1 MDFST
6 LKKLTIG
13 DIELKQ
19 LFIDGIQVWKASSY
33 KNLVTNSPDVDGKPY
48 NGVGYKEGVRLSS
61 GGSVSGNGQ
70 AGSVTTGFM
79 EYTYSAPFIIRMKG
93 ATWLGE
99 SAANSGTHWYV
110 NVYKNDKTF
119 IYGMASSALGTSGNG
134 GGFGS
139 QVQVSYDASSGITTF
154 DFTKSDTSMG
164 AMASAIKSGG
174 FIRIN
179 AKGNGQDLIITVN
192 EEIV

>member
-1 MDFST
+1 
-6 LKKLTIG
+6 
-13 DIELKQ
+13 
-19 LFIDGIQVWKASSY
+19 
-33 KNLVTNSPDVDGKPY
+33 
-48 NGVGYKEGVRLSS
+48 
-61 GGSVSGNGQ
+61 
-70 AGSVTTGFM
+70 M

-99 SAANSGTHWYV
+99 SEANSGTHWYV
-110 NVYKNDKTF
+110 NVYKNDADKTF
-119 IYGMASSALGTSGNG
+119 IYGMASSSLGTSGNG

-154 DFTKSDTSMG
+154 DFTKSDTPSG
-164 AMASAIKSGG
+164 ALAAAIKSGS

-179 AKGNGQDLIITVN
+179 AKGKGQDLIITIN